1 MQKKHAWEKVVGL
14 TGNLEED
21 FDLVIKLLEQHNITN
36 KKFIKGKPFL
46 FPSNLSKIEKVRY
59 RTTINSF
66 EVEAEFETYL
76 ETGESYLQD
85 AWVVTK

>member
-14 TGNLEED
+14 TGDIEKD
-21 FDLVIKLLEQHNITN
+21 FALVIELLEQHNITN
-36 KKFIKGKPFL
+36 KKFIRGKPFL
-46 FPSNLSKIEKVRY
+46 FPATLSKIEKVRY

-66 EVEAEFETYL
+66 EVEAEFEIYL
-76 ETGESYLQD
+76 ETGETYLQD